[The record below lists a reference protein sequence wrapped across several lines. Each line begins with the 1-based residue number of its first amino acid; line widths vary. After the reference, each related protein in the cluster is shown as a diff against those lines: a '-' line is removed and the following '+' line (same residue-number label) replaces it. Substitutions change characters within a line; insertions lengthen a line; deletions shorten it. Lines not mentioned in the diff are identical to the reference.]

1 MRLRLWLSDF
11 FALPLVMRIGLIIVV
26 FGGALDVVFHASP
39 SSWTPAVTMILGSEG
54 YWAHIVTLI
63 GMIITLVGML
73 LAAYRNRIHP
83 AEPGK

>member
-1 MRLRLWLSDF
+1 MRLLSWLSDF
-11 FALPLVMRIGLIIVV
+11 AGLPLVMRIGLIIVV

-39 SSWTPAVTMILGSEG
+39 SSWTSTLQMVLGSEG

-73 LAAYRNRIHP
+73 LAAYRHRIHP